1 MLLKKR
7 LKITHDD
14 SLAIDMSYNSDFWL
28 DPLTIINDRLVEF
41 KKHMVDDRCQL
52 TVRRI
57 KKRQHK
63 YQQQINVE

>member
-41 KKHMVDDRCQL
+41 KKHDGR
-52 TVRRI
+52 
-57 KKRQHK
+57 
-63 YQQQINVE
+63 